1 MDLKVLH
8 SGGDFTVTDTPIV
21 MVLRDVFVW

>member
-8 SGGDFTVTDTPIV
+8 SSTNSALCG
-21 MVLRDVFVW
+21 RKKH

>member
-8 SGGDFTVTDTPIV
+8 TSTNSALCG
-21 MVLRDVFVW
+21 RKKH